1 MSSLIRFCIK
11 NVEEGS
17 TLYYIWMLGLA
28 VVMYLGIR
36 PAVEQALEGLVV
48 SNMSDATPW
57 GLHIANFTFMIGV
70 AAGGITVVMPAY
82 VFHHKGMKEIV
93 VIGELLPIVAIIL
106 AVLCIFSD
114 MGRPDRL
121 LHVMPPFG
129 ILNLPSSMLS
139 FDVVVLNGYLGLN
152 VFMVT
157 YSLAKKY
164 FHWSEG
170 RFYRLVIVPLA
181 YVSIAWAL
189 TIHAVTAFIFSTL
202 VARPYWNNPVAAPK
216 FIATAVATGPAILI
230 IVLQLIEK
238 RFKFPVKD
246 EVYGLF
252 ARIAFFSLSASMVML
267 VSEFVVELY
276 TGSEHSIHARYLWL
290 GYKGHYDLLPFSWG
304 STALNFF
311 GLAGLYASG
320 FGKNRSVL
328 TAAALCIVVGIWIEK
343 GICFMFPAYVPNPLG
358 EMAVYVPNGHE
369 LQSVASIWA
378 FGLFL
383 FTVLVKIAVPI
394 MSLSDEPPAERS
406 RRFNNLEG

>member
-1 MSSLIRFCIK
+1 MTIASFCLK
-11 NVEEGS
+11 NVEEGT
-17 TLYYIWMLGLA
+17 TLYYVWMFGLA
-28 VVMYLGIR
+28 LVMYFGIA
-36 PAVEQALEGLVV
+36 PAVEQAVEGLVV
-48 SNMSDATPW
+48 TNMSDSAPW

-82 VFHHKGMKEIV
+82 VFHHKGMKDIV
-93 VIGELLPIVAIIL
+93 VIGELLPIVAIIM

-129 ILNLPSSMLS
+129 MLNLPSSMLS

-157 YSLAKKY
+157 YSLLKKY
-164 FHWSEG
+164 HHWPEG
-170 RFYRLVIVPLA
+170 PFYRRVIVPTA
-181 YVSIAWAL
+181 FISIVWAL

-202 VARPYWNNPVAAPK
+202 VARPYWNNPIAAPK

-238 RFKFPVKD
+238 RFKFPVAD
-246 EVYGLF
+246 DVYVLF
-252 ARIAFFSLSASMVML
+252 SKIAFFSLAASLVML

-290 GYKGHYDLLPFSWG
+290 GYRGHNELLVFSWG
-304 STALNFF
+304 STLLNVL
-311 GLAGLYASG
+311 GLVGLYASG
-320 FGKNRSVL
+320 FGKNRGIL
-328 TAAALCIVVGIWIEK
+328 TAAAMCITVGIWIEK
-343 GICFMFPAYVPNPLG
+343 GICFMFPAYVPNPIG
-358 EMAVYVPNGHE
+358 EMVVYVPNGHE
-369 LQSVASIWA
+369 IMLVLAIWA
-378 FGLFL
+378 LGLFI
-383 FTVLVKIAVPI
+383 FTILIKMAVPI
-394 MSLSDEPPAERS
+394 MALTESPADRG